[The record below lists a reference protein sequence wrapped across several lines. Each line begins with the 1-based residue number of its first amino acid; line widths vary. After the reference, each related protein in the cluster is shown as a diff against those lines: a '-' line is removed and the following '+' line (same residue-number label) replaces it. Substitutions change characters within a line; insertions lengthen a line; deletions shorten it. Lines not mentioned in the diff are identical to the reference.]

1 TFKLPRVRQEIGQAL
16 PYNVV
21 HLASHGVF
29 GSSSDDSFIMAHD
42 QIITIDEL
50 EVLLSSENLKNDPIE
65 LLTLSACQ
73 TAEGDDR
80 SPLGFSGIAI
90 RAKVRSVL
98 GSLWSVDDDATLAF
112 MESFYRQLQDPDI
125 SKARAV
131 QLAQQQLLK
140 NHDYQHPYFW
150 SPFLLI
156 GNWL

>member
-1 TFKLPRVRQEIGQAL
+1 
-16 PYNVV
+16 
-21 HLASHGVF
+21 
-29 GSSSDDSFIMAHD
+29 
-42 QIITIDEL
+42 
-50 EVLLSSENLKNDPIE
+50 

-80 SPLGFSGIAI
+80 SPLGISGIAI

-112 MESFYRQLQDPDI
+112 IESFYRQLQDPNV
-125 SKARAV
+125 SKARAI

-140 NHDYQHPYFW
+140 NDDYQHPYFW